1 MENGVCIGATQISK
15 PKHADRHDKVSLL
28 IFFLTIVFVSVLQMY
43 NLNDLL
49 VYVLGTTGGFMLLL
63 ILFLAIYFAVV
74 KPKEDQ
80 VCVD

>member
-1 MENGVCIGATQISK
+1 M
-15 PKHADRHDKVSLL
+15 
-28 IFFLTIVFVSVLQMY
+28 IVFVSVLQM
-43 NLNDLL
+43 NSLNELL